1 MTDRKRKLLL
11 SSGTGLAKQ
20 LTSVICGFIL
30 PRYMLLYFGSSVNGL
45 VSSIQHF
52 LLFITLLEMGIGPVI
67 QSNLYKPLAGKDDKT
82 ISLIVKSSK
91 RFFRTIGLIFLVY
104 IAILTIAYPR
114 IVNTSFD
121 YWYTASLVVI
131 LSLSIIAE
139 YFFGMTYQILLNADQ
154 KAYIQQI
161 TTICTI
167 LLNTVVSIILMRNGA
182 SIHVVKTFTAFIFIL
197 KPVVFNVYIS
207 KHYRID
213 NDVILQGEPIKQKWN
228 GFSQHLASVVCQNI
242 DVVLL
247 SLFSSLQNVSIYN
260 VYFLV
265 TNGVTQIIMTTATGL
280 ESFFGNMIA
289 NNENELLT
297 KTFDFVEWFI
307 HTIVIIIFSV
317 AAITICPFV
326 SVYTKGV
333 NDANYIVPEFGFLL
347 VLAYTAQCLRIPYFR
362 IIKAAGHFKQTQNG
376 AFISTGINII
386 VSALLVKRL
395 GLIGVGVGTLAA
407 MLFHTGY
414 FVWYLKKNILFRPMK
429 LFLIYLFFDIVVIC
443 SGYFISRIC
452 IFNGLSYLQWVVYA
466 LKCMLIVVLEVA
478 LISVVFFKDKVGKC
492 IGFLKQRKNR

>member
-1 MTDRKRKLLL
+1 MLDRKRKLLL

-20 LTSVICGFIL
+20 LTSVVCGFIL
-30 PRYMLLYFGSSVNGL
+30 PKYMLMYFGSSVNGL

-67 QSNLYKPLAGKDDKT
+67 QSNLYKPLADKDYNR
-82 ISLIVKSSK
+82 ISLIVKSAK
-91 RFFRTIGLIFLVY
+91 RLFRTIGLIFLAY
-104 IAILTIAYPR
+104 ILALVILYPR
-114 IVNTSFD
+114 IINSDFD

-139 YFFGMTYQILLNADQ
+139 YFFGITYQIFLNADQ

-161 TTICTI
+161 TTIVTI
-167 LLNTVVSIILMRNGA
+167 LLNTVVSIILMKNGA
-182 SIHVVKTFTAFIFIL
+182 TIHAVKTVTALIFIL
-197 KPVVFNVYIS
+197 KPIVFNIYIS
-207 KHYRID
+207 KHYCID
-213 NDVILQGEPIKQKWN
+213 NRVILQDEPIKQKWN

-247 SLFSSLQNVSIYN
+247 SLFSTLQNVSIYN
-260 VYFLV
+260 IYFLV
-265 TNGVTQIIMTTATGL
+265 TNGVTQIIMTTATGF

-297 KTFDFVEWFI
+297 RTFDFVEWFI
-307 HTIVIIIFSV
+307 HTAVIIIFTV
-317 AAITICPFV
+317 TAITILPFV

-376 AFISTGINII
+376 AYISTAINVI
-386 VSALLVKRL
+386 VSALLVSRF

-407 MLFHTGY
+407 MVFHTVY
-414 FVWYLKKNILFRPMK
+414 LAWYLKNNILFRSMK
-429 LFLIYLFFDIVVIC
+429 YFIIYLIFDIVVIC
-443 SGYFISRIC
+443 SGII
-452 IFNGLSYLQWVVYA
+452 LS
-466 LKCMLIVVLEVA
+466 KMLIFDGMTYFQWAIYAMKCVLIIVMEVSI
-478 LISVVFFKDKVGKC
+478 ISVIFFKEKV
-492 IGFLKQRKNR
+492 NRGIRTLLHR